1 MIAARN
7 PHSRIGMGRMKLHE
21 EMLVRQEAFPRET
34 EAPDIEDFKG
44 DAAEAAPFFEAV
56 KVECL

>member
-1 MIAARN
+1 
-7 PHSRIGMGRMKLHE
+7 MGRMKLHE